1 MELTF
6 CSCVV
11 AVHVMANLIAF
22 GVWFAWPLLPGETA
36 AAHRAR
42 AKILRVVVTRAATVA
57 LVAGVYLASVA
68 GLFREVWVLVPLV
81 ILVAL
86 LGMTGSFLI
95 PSEDTLA
102 DLADGGDAAQY
113 AALEARVRGAVLA
126 GAGLVLV
133 AVFLMITKLGG

>member
-1 MELTF
+1 VELTVY
-6 CSCVV
+6 SCVV

-22 GVWFAWPLLPGETA
+22 GVWFAWPLLPGGTA
-36 AAHRAR
+36 ATHEARAR
-42 AKILRVVVTRAATVA
+42 ILRVVVTRAATVA

-68 GLFREVWVLVPLV
+68 GLFGEVWVLVPLV

-95 PSEDTLA
+95 PSEQRLA
-102 DLADGGDAAQY
+102 DLADGGETAQY
-113 AALEARVRGAVLA
+113 AALNVRVGRVVLA